1 MTLPSPRTGRE
12 LSKLALQVATEA
24 SRLVLAGFRHDA
36 KVSLKADEEPVTQYD
51 LQSEQLIRERLAQL
65 TPEIPVVGEE
75 QGGQAAA
82 ELTWYC
88 DPIDGTINFSRGHP
102 FFAVSLGVLRQGLPF
117 AGAVVAPALRLW
129 WRGSVDDRAFRCEVP
144 CTVSETDQLGHSV
157 ITTGLPVRG
166 KPVASAGLPLL
177 SQLSPHVRD
186 VRRCGS
192 AAIELCL
199 VADGTYDA
207 YLTRAL
213 SPWDTCAGAAILLA
227 AGGRWQPWPELP
239 AGTPRAPNGVAPAPY
254 ELGCNAKL
262 HETLVARLRAGESH

>member
-1 MTLPSPRTGRE
+1 MTVPPSRTGRE

-24 SRLVLAGFRHDA
+24 SRLILAGFRHDA
-36 KVSLKADEEPVTQYD
+36 VVSIKTDQSPVTQYD
-51 LQSEQLIRERLAQL
+51 LQSEQLIRDRLAAL

-75 QGGQAAA
+75 QGGQAAT

-88 DPIDGTINFSRGHP
+88 DPIDGTINFLRGHP
-102 FFAVSLGVLRQGLPF
+102 FFAVSLGVQRQGQPF

-129 WRGSVDDRAFRCEVP
+129 WRGSVDDRAYRCEAP
-144 CTVSETDQLGHSV
+144 CSVS
-157 ITTGLPVRG
+157 TTSELAQAVVTSGLPVRG
-166 KPVASAGLPLL
+166 KPAVAAGLPLL
-177 SQLSPHVRD
+177 SRLSPHVRD

-207 YLTRAL
+207 YLTRTL

-227 AGGRWQPWPELP
+227 AGGRWQRWPE
-239 AGTPRAPNGVAPAPY
+239 AGGAY
-254 ELGCNAKL
+254 ELGCN
-262 HETLVARLRAGESH
+262 TSIYDGLVERLRDDRVDNG